1 MMRFQL
7 RSPAMERGFTLI
19 EILVTVVLISVGLLG
34 VAALQLTTLRGNQ
47 DAYVR
52 SQASVLADD
61 ILDRMRVNPFEF
73 RAGAYSVDFNGEG
86 DASTRAGRDLRD
98 WQQAINRTLPGTAT
112 EAAGRIVRAYDPVT
126 RRHVVTVTIRWR
138 ERGEG
143 RGAQEQNDEDGRD
156 GELRQFQTRSE
167 I

>member
-1 MMRFQL
+1 MMSLQL
-7 RSPAMERGFTLI
+7 RSPANQRGFTLV

-52 SQASVLADD
+52 SQASVLAGD
-61 ILDRMRVNPFEF
+61 ILDRMRVNPFDF
-73 RAGAYSVDFNGEG
+73 RANGYSVDFNGEG
-86 DASTRAGRDLRD
+86 NGSARARQDLRD
-98 WQQAINRTLPGTAT
+98 WQQDIDRTLPGTNN
-112 EAAGRIVRAYDPVT
+112 EAAGRIERAYDPVT

-138 ERGEG
+138 ERGDG
-143 RGAQEQNDEDGRD
+143 SGAAEQNDTDGVD